1 VPFQWRGKI
10 GIFRSLCNSSEL
22 QKVQNNNKNNK
33 TTPKHEENSYQN
45 HSHVKPKVH
54 CAAKLTHNFK
64 TRVFE
69 PNLFPVTTFRTV
81 KY

>member
-1 VPFQWRGKI
+1 MHVTIDLQFGKKETVPILNICYIK
-10 GIFRSLCNSSEL
+10 
-22 QKVQNNNKNNK
+22 
-33 TTPKHEENSYQN
+33 Y
-45 HSHVKPKVH
+45 VH